1 MEEATIQLSLENAR
15 NKFMDWN
22 VLREDEGSDPQDR
35 EDSAVEALMALS
47 DVVSRGSMNQLG
59 DLLSFREFRAVR
71 QSLFVLRKEES
82 DVIFHRSL
90 NHCIQRLV
98 SDVTTLS
105 TDKEPTD
112 EQTNE

>member
-47 DVVSRGSMNQLG
+47 DVVSRGSMNQLVIYCRFESFVQF
-59 DLLSFREFRAVR
+59 DNLSSFFVKKRAM
-71 QSLFVLRKEES
+71 
-82 DVIFHRSL
+82 
-90 NHCIQRLV
+90 
-98 SDVTTLS
+98 
-105 TDKEPTD
+105 
-112 EQTNE
+112 